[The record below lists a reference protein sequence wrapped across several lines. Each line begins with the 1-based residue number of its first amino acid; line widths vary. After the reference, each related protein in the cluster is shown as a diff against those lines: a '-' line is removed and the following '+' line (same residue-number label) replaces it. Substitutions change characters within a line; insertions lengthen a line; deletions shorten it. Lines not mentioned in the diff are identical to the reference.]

1 MTSPEGWTV
10 STLREYLMALLAE
23 ADLRYQQRFDA
34 QTKAVEAALLAAKEA
49 VIKAELAMEKRFDGV
64 NEFRET
70 LSDQAAQFVT
80 LAQFTELKERVDRSE
95 GKSSGLNAG
104 WGYLAGAVGA
114 VAAVIAV
121 VVSLK
126 P

>member
-1 MTSPEGWTV
+1 MADGDGWTPG
-10 STLREYLMALLAE
+10 TLKSHLTAIYDER
-23 ADLRYQQRFDA
+23 DLRYQQRFDA

-95 GKSSGLNAG
+95 GRSSGLNAG
-104 WGYLAGAVGA
+104 WGILLGAAALIGTVTTIILAL
-114 VAAVIAV
+114 
-121 VVSLK
+121 SR
-126 P
+126 